1 MFSVLL
7 SGPCDMVELHDV
19 NTEMLVEFKSQSPY
33 ESNQN
38 CDLNF
43 TCPTDYPV
51 IVAVTKFDIEVENDC
66 GYDFVSFDDKKK
78 CGNSTFEYTTTNTTL
93 NIHFHSDVT
102 RTGLGFNLQLGCRGL

>member
-1 MFSVLL
+1 MSSVLL

-51 IVAVTKFDIEVENDC
+51 IVAVNKFDIEVENDC
-66 GYDFVSFDDKKK
+66 GYDFVSFDGKKR
-78 CGNSTFEYTTTNTTL
+78 CGNSTFKYTTTNTTL
-93 NIHFHSDVT
+93 NIHLHSDVT
-102 RTGLGFNLQLGCRGL
+102 RTGLGFSLQLGCKGL